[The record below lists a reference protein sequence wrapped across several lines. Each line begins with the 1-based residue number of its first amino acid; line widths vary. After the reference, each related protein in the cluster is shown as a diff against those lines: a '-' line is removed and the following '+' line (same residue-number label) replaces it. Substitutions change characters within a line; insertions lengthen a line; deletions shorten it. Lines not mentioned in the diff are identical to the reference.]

1 MTFFGIFFRLLIR
14 HGALVLFEEVM
25 LVFGD
30 DSCLLGRFEG
40 DLLMVD
46 VPSSFTEGFEDGLI
60 VVDIAMG
67 FFSGGGAVL
76 AFEGEGIDS
85 FFFVVDGFISGS
97 TFTFD
102 DGRDLSNEESR
113 SKRD

>member
-1 MTFFGIFFRLLIR
+1 
-14 HGALVLFEEVM
+14 M

-46 VPSSFTEGFEDGLI
+46 VLSSFTEGFEDGLI
-60 VVDIAMG
+60 VVDIAIG
-67 FFSGGGAVL
+67 FFIGGGGAVL

-85 FFFVVDGFISGS
+85 FFFVVIAGFISGS

-113 SKRD
+113 